1 MLQELHNSNINTDY
15 NGKARIVFPTSAYR
29 RGAAFEYLILSYYNT
44 FSAVRVE
51 EWSSCIYGK
60 SGTLYQCDGILHDGR
75 KRYLFEAKFFYN
87 KKASIRD
94 MHPERRE
101 AAAID
106 LDCDGILCVS
116 LNGFDESVRTW
127 QRNGLLEII
136 LFGWEDLRVHIL
148 SRISDFA
155 TVLLD
160 NLRIFDRMAIND
172 SGNTLHFI
180 ESPSYKLLPQFP
192 EFVSF
197 PDSLELWL
205 RRLPKFDD
213 YQQQLS
219 SGRFVYN
226 NADETVKFTVGRNSE
241 LSLADAWQ
249 IEDSALGF
257 SARTYNAMKATMQA
271 LYNSLC
277 SLTTAFYDSDVNITV
292 VQDALRQLGWKTGM
306 KGVRKALDDLIILGF
321 VSKRSVGVKTHYAL
335 TPLGYTF
342 VVVEQHADDLF
353 IHQLRQWPPYRFMRD
368 AILSNTVTPDRNTLL
383 EYFKAQY
390 RPYEPYARCPFNQNT
405 TDGVLALFKKF
416 G

>member
-1 MLQELHNSNINTDY
+1 
-15 NGKARIVFPTSAYR
+15 
-29 RGAAFEYLILSYYNT
+29 
-44 FSAVRVE
+44 
-51 EWSSCIYGK
+51 
-60 SGTLYQCDGILHDGR
+60 
-75 KRYLFEAKFFYN
+75 
-87 KKASIRD
+87 
-94 MHPERRE
+94 
-101 AAAID
+101 
-106 LDCDGILCVS
+106 
-116 LNGFDESVRTW
+116 
-127 QRNGLLEII
+127 
-136 LFGWEDLRVHIL
+136 
-148 SRISDFA
+148 
-155 TVLLD
+155 
-160 NLRIFDRMAIND
+160 
-172 SGNTLHFI
+172 
-180 ESPSYKLLPQFP
+180 
-192 EFVSF
+192 
-197 PDSLELWL
+197 
-205 RRLPKFDD
+205 
-213 YQQQLS
+213 
-219 SGRFVYN
+219 
-226 NADETVKFTVGRNSE
+226 
-241 LSLADAWQ
+241 
-249 IEDSALGF
+249 
-257 SARTYNAMKATMQA
+257 MKATMQA